1 MDPAL
6 HAAPPAP
13 VVTFKVTA
21 ELFIESKQGGWK
33 DKGKTAGQWDAS
45 LRDWV
50 YPIIG
55 EKPIAEID
63 TAAVLEVLTRRVKTK
78 AGDQRFWEATPETA
92 SRCRSRIENILDFAK
107 AKKERT
113 GDNPAS
119 WATLKFTVPKRHDV
133 RAVERHNAMPYDD
146 VQGYVTRLGGRSGLA
161 GPALEF
167 TFLTVART
175 TEVRLM
181 TWAEVDLKTKVWTI
195 PKERMKGKKAHRVPL
210 TDQAVAILRA
220 RERGDADDYVFPGL
234 KPGRPMSENTMLYFL
249 QETEGDEVTVHGFR
263 SSFSDWVR
271 EQTDFP
277 KELAEAALARLTD
290 LKDEPLIIFA
300 RSVNAPLYDQVV
312 DRFRKEKVEPNFVY
326 ETAQAQIGLRI
337 VGGGEA

>member
-1 MDPAL
+1 
-6 HAAPPAP
+6 
-13 VVTFKVTA
+13 
-21 ELFIESKQGGWK
+21 
-33 DKGKTAGQWDAS
+33 
-45 LRDWV
+45 
-50 YPIIG
+50 
-55 EKPIAEID
+55 
-63 TAAVLEVLTRRVKTK
+63 
-78 AGDQRFWEATPETA
+78 
-92 SRCRSRIENILDFAK
+92 
-107 AKKERT
+107 
-113 GDNPAS
+113 
-119 WATLKFTVPKRHDV
+119 
-133 RAVERHNAMPYDD
+133 
-146 VQGYVTRLGGRSGLA
+146 
-161 GPALEF
+161 
-167 TFLTVART
+167 
-175 TEVRLM
+175 
-181 TWAEVDLKTKVWTI
+181 
-195 PKERMKGKKAHRVPL
+195 MKGKKAHRVPL

-337 VGGGEA
+337 VGGGGGLMLGADYALREAGENISYVPLEGLPDLKVNIFWRSNESSGLVLDLVEILAERGAVLQG